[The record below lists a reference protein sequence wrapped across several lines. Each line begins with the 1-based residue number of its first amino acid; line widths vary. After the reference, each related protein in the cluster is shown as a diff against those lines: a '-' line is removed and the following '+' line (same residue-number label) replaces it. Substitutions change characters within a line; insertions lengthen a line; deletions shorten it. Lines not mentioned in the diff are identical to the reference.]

1 MAVDLISLKPGDV
14 LDFWYDTG
22 AFGYSIHYARVVK
35 VGAKQVRVRYEGSDR
50 EVWRSPHRFNSNVLD
65 QTVADLRADGVT
77 I

>member
-14 LDFWYDTG
+14 LDFWHDTV

-50 EVWRSPHRFNSNVLD
+50 EVWRSPHRFDIKVPE
-65 QTVADLRADGVT
+65 QEVASLRADGVA